1 MNVSLP
7 VRNTGSR
14 EGKEVVQL
22 YVRDVKSSVER
33 PYKELKAFRKIHL
46 KAGEE
51 KHVDFTVTVDDLKY
65 FDEEKHDWIAEPG
78 RFEIL
83 IGSSSADIRS
93 VVGFELKQ
101 Q

>member
-1 MNVSLP
+1 M
-7 VRNTGSR
+7 
-14 EGKEVVQL
+14 
-22 YVRDVKSSVER
+22 
-33 PYKELKAFRKIHL
+33 